1 MARKVFVSSDISHDE
16 KLLEVA
22 ERDPTA
28 ALLWPWLLTVFDD
41 WGRARADARRLKVQV
56 FPGNDL
62 VTTEVISRTLA
73 LFREVALIT
82 AYEVGGTAYM
92 AVDPDV
98 WFRWQTHI
106 RKDKR
111 EDDSGSS
118 CPPPPDTERKPSSAA
133 SNGGTNREDA
143 RSLAG
148 SREKPRDRAPS
159 PSPSPSLSP
168 PPSAPPTPP
177 RLAEEWARRWCD
189 IRGINATR
197 AVLRSLVPRVAEYIE
212 DAGEPTEDLLNRAHE
227 MGIKVPGG
235 WGYAAAREA
244 GTMTDDEWNAI
255 VKGQD

>member
-22 ERDPTA
+22 EQDPTA
-28 ALLWPWLLTVFDD
+28 ALLWPWILTVFDD
-41 WGRARADARRLKVQV
+41 WGRARAEPRRLKVQV

-82 AYEVGGTAYM
+82 AYEVAGTAYM

-118 CPPPPDTERKPSSAA
+118 CPPPPATERKTSSPA
-133 SNGGTNREDA
+133 SNGGGNREDS

-148 SREKPRDRAPS
+148 SREKSRDRAPS
-159 PSPSPSLSP
+159 PSPSLSP
-168 PPSAPPTPP
+168 SPSTTPPYPPTV
-177 RLAEEWARRWCD
+177 AEEWARKWCE

-197 AVLRSLVPRVAEYIE
+197 AVLRSLIPRVAEYIE
-212 DAGEPTEDLLNRAHE
+212 DAGPPTEDLLSRAHE
-227 MGIKVPGG
+227 MGIKFPGG
-235 WGYAAAREA
+235 WGYVAAREA
-244 GTMTDDEWNAI
+244 GTMTDEEWNAI
-255 VKGQD
+255 VKGQT